1 MDIFLG
7 LLLGLI
13 IGGSAAWVVASSNSK
28 SSIERTIRD
37 LDGKAKGAE
46 ASRDAVQKQAA
57 IFQQEIIT
65 LRSQIE
71 KFQALRIQLE
81 GQIKTLEAKKDST
94 QEKINEYLQE
104 ISSRNDNN
112 EKLRNSNEYFRS
124 VNNQQESQINLL
136 NDRLSQVYSKF
147 ENSQQ
152 DLSKLKEEFQQIQR
166 ENSDLK
172 IAINVAN
179 NKKDNLQ
186 EIANSLRT
194 QSEITKR
201 EKNEEIESLRQQH
214 QQTINSLKEQMAD
227 TFRGLAVDALKQ
239 SSQEFRSQANEDFTR
254 RQESIEGI
262 VKPVQDSLLR
272 LDKEIREIEK
282 ERTGSYS
289 EIKSQIE
296 SLSQLEKDLRQ
307 ETGNLVRVL
316 RQPIGRRQWG
326 EVILE
331 KVLEIS
337 GMVQGIHYN
346 TQVSINS
353 SDGIKRPDIIVN
365 LPGERSLVIDAKA
378 VMSAY
383 LDTLLD
389 SHDEAEREKGYRDHA
404 NQLRSRINDLSKKE
418 YSVQFQTS
426 PEFVI
431 LFLPA
436 ESLFSA
442 ALQFDKELL
451 EYAANK
457 NIILATPTT
466 LIALL
471 RTVYYGWK
479 QYEIAK
485 NAEEIGKLGSELHDR
500 FVKMIDHFNNVGK
513 SIKKTGEAFDKTAGS
528 FNAMLRPS
536 FNKLRAKVTQEQGEL
551 NEIESL
557 DISPKNFY
565 DLSKD

>member
-13 IGGSAAWVVASSNSK
+13 IGGIGAWVVASSNSK

-65 LRSQIE
+65 LKSQIE
-71 KFQALRIQLE
+71 KFQTLRIQLE

-104 ISSRNDNN
+104 ISSLNDNN
-112 EKLRNSNEYFRS
+112 EKLRESNEYFRS
-124 VNNQQESQINLL
+124 VNNKQESQINLL

-186 EIANSLRT
+186 EIANSLRH
-194 QSEITKR
+194 QAEMTKR
-201 EKNEEIESLRQQH
+201 EKNEEIECLRQQH

-227 TFRGLAVDALKQ
+227 TFRALAADALKQ
-239 SSQEFRSQANEDFTR
+239 SSQEFRSQANEDLTR

-272 LDKEIREIEK
+272 LDKEIKEIEK
-282 ERTGSYS
+282 ERTSSYS
-289 EIKSQIE
+289 EIKTQIE
-296 SLSQLEKDLRQ
+296 SMGQLEKDLRQ
-307 ETGNLVRVL
+307 ETGNLVRAL
-316 RQPIGRRQWG
+316 RQPIGRGQWG
-326 EVILE
+326 EV
-331 KVLEIS
+331 VLETVLQSS
-337 GMVQGIHYN
+337 GMVEGIHYDK
-346 TQVSINS
+346 QVSVS
-353 SDGIKRPDIIVN
+353 ADDGIKRPDIVVN
-365 LPGERSLVIDAKA
+365 LPDEKKIIIDAKA
-378 VMSAY
+378 VMNAY
-383 LDTLLD
+383 LDIMNSD
-389 SHDEAEREKGYRDHA
+389 NEAERDQAGEEHA
-404 NQLRSRINDLSKKE
+404 KQVKSRINDLSKKE
-418 YSVQFQTS
+418 YWGTFSSSTTD
-426 PEFVI
+426 FVV
-431 LFLPA
+431 LFLPT
-436 ESLFSA
+436 ESLFST
-442 ALQFDKELL
+442 ALHYDEELL
-451 EYAANK
+451 VYAAQK

-485 NAEEIGKLGSELHDR
+485 SAEEIGKLGSELHDR

-536 FNKLRAKVTQEQGEL
+536 FNKLRAKVAQEQSEL
-551 NEIESL
+551 SEIERVH
-557 DISPKNFY
+557 PR
-565 DLSKD
+565 